1 MNKIIFTND
10 IEKVKTACSLIRG
23 KCQFNQK
30 EFAENIGYN
39 ETVVSSMLNGK
50 RELTEKFVKAVH
62 DFGKDILP
70 PDLLVEQ
77 TNVNQANVFG
87 NNQQNDSEVILKLI
101 QSYEKQLQAKD
112 EQINKLIEKIH

>member
-1 MNKIIFTND
+1 MIAGLFPANT
-10 IEKVKTACSLIRG
+10 IEVFWKMD
-23 KCQFNQK
+23 QK
-30 EFAENIGYN
+30 DYF
-39 ETVVSSMLNGK
+39 
-50 RELTEKFVKAVH
+50 